1 MVKYGLRLVAVYAVL
16 VLGLPLSPIL
26 AAPARDSPGVHC
38 QNAPYTQIV
47 AGDMT
52 PARKRGDVPAPLIL
66 CAPESRTYI
75 ALTPGLPAD
84 TRQIRPVVI
93 SAYQRILN
101 ITGPLHEDR
110 IISFSSGWIFNTTI
124 GAYSLKVKNVGVANT
139 RHRMWW
145 SRPVNTVPRHMTY
158 LELENAL
165 LALYTHLNERGWRQA
180 QFEIWD
186 AGREVG
192 FATLGPEL

>member
-1 MVKYGLRLVAVYAVL
+1 
-16 VLGLPLSPIL
+16 
-26 AAPARDSPGVHC
+26 
-38 QNAPYTQIV
+38 
-47 AGDMT
+47 MT

-101 ITGPLHEDR
+101 ITGPLHEDSV
-110 IISFSSGWIFNTTI
+110 ISFSSGWIFNTTV
-124 GAYSLKVKNVGVANT
+124 GAYSLKVRNVGAANT
-139 RHRMWW
+139 RYRVWW
-145 SRPVNTVPRHMTY
+145 NGPVNTVPRHITY
-158 LELENAL
+158 LELAKAL

-186 AGREVG
+186 EGREVG
-192 FATLGPEL
+192 FAILGPEL